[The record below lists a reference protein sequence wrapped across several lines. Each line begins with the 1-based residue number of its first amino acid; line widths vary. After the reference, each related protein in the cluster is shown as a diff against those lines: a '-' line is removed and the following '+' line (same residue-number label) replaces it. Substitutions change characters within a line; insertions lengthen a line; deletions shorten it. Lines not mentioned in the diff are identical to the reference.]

1 MKLNISG
8 TELVVLENV
17 ETLDTHAV
25 VLKVNLK
32 SRPGFKR
39 IRDVGERCSVNFS
52 LMYQDNML
60 TVISNSSCPHSWEG
74 FTLSF
79 SHAKSPDSFLG
90 PYTSR
95 YGKYSKR
102 GGSTLL
108 SSKEVH
114 PKYPGKTAALTWF

>member
-39 IRDVGERCSVNFS
+39 IQDVGERCSVHFS
-52 LMYQDNML
+52 LMYQDYIL
-60 TVISNSSCPHSWEG
+60 TVIAISSCPRSWEV

-79 SHAKSPDSFLG
+79 SHAKSPDSLLG
-90 PYTSR
+90 SP
-95 YGKYSKR
+95 
-102 GGSTLL
+102 
-108 SSKEVH
+108 
-114 PKYPGKTAALTWF
+114 